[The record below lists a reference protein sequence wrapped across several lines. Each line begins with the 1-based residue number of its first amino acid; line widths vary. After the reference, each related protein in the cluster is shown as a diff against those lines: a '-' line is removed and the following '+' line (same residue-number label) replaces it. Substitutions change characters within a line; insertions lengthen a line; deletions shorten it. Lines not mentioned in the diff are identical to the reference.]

1 MGLNKEKK
9 KVLKPSEK
17 FKNIFNFEWDSSE
30 DTSYDAN
37 PLYINNLELL
47 IIYFMNRYS
56 HRHEENLLF
65 GRGLKAGIDIREQKK
80 NSW

>member
-17 FKNIFNFEWDSSE
+17 FKNIFNFEWDESE

-37 PLYINNLELL
+37 PLYLSINCKVFNFL
-47 IIYFMNRYS
+47 FRYS

>member
-1 MGLNKEKK
+1 VQYLGLNREKK

-37 PLYINNLELL
+37 PLYEFLE
-47 IIYFMNRYS
+47 IFS
-56 HRHEENLLF
+56 
-65 GRGLKAGIDIREQKK
+65 
-80 NSW
+80 